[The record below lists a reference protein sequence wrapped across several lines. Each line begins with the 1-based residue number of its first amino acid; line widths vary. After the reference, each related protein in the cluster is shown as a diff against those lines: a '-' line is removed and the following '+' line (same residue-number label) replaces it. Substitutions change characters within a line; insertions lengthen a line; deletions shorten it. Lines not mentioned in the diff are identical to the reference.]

1 MAKARV
7 ELRGCMTH
15 SGRGRT
21 FRKGV
26 PQIMTNPSDIL
37 YYQSQ
42 GDFSVVML
50 DDDPAPKAEE
60 PKPKTKVKVP
70 EPVDEDEPEGDED
83 EDEGGEPEGED
94 ETKPSMESAVIAAEE
109 RKKPVGGKPGQ
120 KQKVKATK

>member
-21 FRKGV
+21 FKKGV

-37 YYQSQ
+37 YYQGQ

-50 DDDPAPKAEE
+50 DDDPAPKTDE
-60 PKPKTKVKVP
+60 PKPKTKVKEP
-70 EPVDEDEPEGDED
+70 KPVDEDEPKAD
-83 EDEGGEPEGED
+83 EPEADEPED
-94 ETKPSMESAVIAAEE
+94 ATKPSMESAVIASDE
-109 RKKPVGGKPGQ
+109 RKKIVGGKPGH